1 MSDQAPPDPGRGP
14 PEPAA
19 TGQPRALYQEKRD
32 EEKKRKED
40 VARILKMISVE
51 DGTRQGTRI
60 LVLKEALGFGKDR
73 ATSLRFSALNATKP
87 IADTSGAVL
96 EVTFEHTG
104 VATERE
110 KSELYSKK
118 YAPVIHGVAPE
129 SIIQNGNTRFKFV
142 VRCASAA
149 ALDQVHDAAT
159 KIEWKRSFA
168 QVRKRLAFVKNVV
181 ELRFIISPEAEYTSD
196 DLWSKLQGVVAK
208 LTGDGHKCDLLQL
221 QQPLT
226 VVQGSY
232 LVARGNYAA
241 IVQFDDDDLF
251 KNNGAQLRQV
261 LPTRIDLRGRLATLT
276 PLRHDYEAEASCR
289 RCGFVGH
296 SDNCVQKPVQR
307 QQAAQ
312 KNNNNQRPQAEPQS
326 SIEQTSTPQKQRRG
340 DVASPSPPMS
350 PVASKRSKK
359 NASPTRA
366 TNNSPR
372 VYPARSQSSTPTASA
387 LCGFIVAANPF
398 ASLAGDVAEEA
409 QGEPAQALED
419 DEDAMSV
426 VEAQLEP
433 QQEVPP
439 LEPSDLSD
447 LQDRGAEGNQEEHT
461 ETSDAEEGESQ
472 SAETGSMPE
481 VVSTTPELT
490 RFRSASHHQL
500 DMDGL
505 PDDWMN
511 RVSDRE
517 RKQDAGLYDEIT
529 ELDRTPSVT
538 GWMPSPSPGPVC
550 DPEPE
555 PKQEVEEGTSQGL
568 RRSERIQRLTSVA
581 RTSDWN
587 ESTAADPLPSPT
599 FGPMLSIKG
608 AAAATKARSGFNTPE
623 RRRLLLSYLTSLTP
637 PPSAI
642 LLQEHNVPKAR
653 QSHIRH
659 EYAQSHQGEAY
670 FSQHCLTLIPSSSPL
685 LGGHRRTRQSLGG
698 RLLVTTFDVRG
709 STDVVELN
717 NIYAPVQPAERL
729 LFFTSLH
736 FRATVSSHIRFIAG
750 DLNDCPIPAVDR
762 AQQVDRP
769 NTHHWPVLM
778 SRLDGAYTD
787 AIRLMHPLSPATT
800 RPHLSKDG
808 QLISRARIDF
818 VLVQRRHERR
828 IVSASTLYNISR
840 PMSDHRPVMVTF
852 RLRASG
858 AEVEE
863 ELCLPQAAHF
873 LTRINSSTFK
883 HAEFKEFVTP
893 LLEQAPSGDPV
904 ADLQRVLSESRV
916 QALELSRRLFRERNA
931 LEMMLVSRLQDI
943 ESRRVLSPFDIID
956 WTNTHDALSKL
967 VNERARQS
975 RIRAHVPEIASEERL
990 SRPVHAKLAAR
1001 SRDVKFQSI
1010 RLADGELTTDME
1022 RTLEHT
1028 HSHFQQHYLVEAKDP
1043 EQVVTMRDELLGPI
1057 RSARPCDDPLSDAR
1071 FLRRFSNSHVD
1082 ILAEPISEA
1091 EVLAAIRTTHEGRS
1105 PGPSGVPYEMY
1116 RACPLLWAPLLTR
1129 AYNELIT
1136 RGSLTPQQSQ
1146 ANVRLLFK
1154 HNKPGAARCDLKS
1167 YRPITLRECDYK
1179 IFTKVYVAR
1188 LNRILPDVLPAG
1200 QHGFVKGRRPADAAL
1215 HLRLLIDEIR
1225 GRGAEFPTAALLSLD
1240 QSSAY
1245 DMVEHDW
1252 VFAVFEALGAPEP
1265 FQRVLRMLYNGETST
1280 ARYIVNGFLTETVR
1294 LLCGLG
1300 QGDPLSSSVW
1310 DVVFQPF
1317 LDSLSR
1323 RNIALTITLPEL
1335 AHRPQTRCITNL
1347 AFADDAVV
1355 AVAGP
1360 EAIASL
1366 EALARDWRL
1375 ATNGRLNTD
1384 KTVVMPLGATL
1395 WDRADLSKLSFVAPD
1410 ESLPWIGLQFAP
1422 DGNNRLGFH
1431 DLERRVD
1438 RVILSV
1444 RDRWMTHHTRAFYLN
1459 RYGISKVLHSLSADI
1474 PPSDVIKS
1482 IERKLADFVKGGPR
1496 RSDYKQSVVFTAR
1509 ARGGLSVVS
1518 IQDVVD
1524 SVSVRI
1530 WDVLA
1535 GGSTAIWGDLARS
1548 SIRRALPTFDFAADL
1563 WTWRNADAPR
1573 ELHPRWRAVL
1583 SVAERYPAVVDPAKL
1598 SVSNLLSLS
1607 PLQPGLH
1614 DSRAFSEQDKRLA
1627 KHFSF
1632 ERTIAD
1638 IYARA
1643 QYPAAPTVPWTP
1655 EKHPQGDGSELS
1667 NLWQWKR
1674 DQVQA
1679 WIQVAGDRFIP
1690 PLPPPVPVL
1699 ARRPPVIRVVGAPGA
1714 RAGGP
1719 LEHILPRATPVGMPD
1734 QRLPLPS
1741 APLLANQWRMLSL
1754 DRPYTIARLRRVIN
1768 HRRFDDTQRPGSL
1781 ATPKERRLFWGWFH
1795 TGPATAREREVHF
1808 KLAYHFTPTRKR
1820 QFVQRHGDSAC
1831 CLVQACSLAGVED
1844 DFTHFWHDCPDS
1856 SQFWQAARSIICDA
1870 LGVVSILDLD
1880 YTALQIEHGLPRLR
1894 ARLPTSKKRPIRA
1907 FIALALDTLSNRRW
1921 DLHRHAR
1928 AMSSMDKEMA
1938 GLKERLELR
1947 LAR

>member
-1 MSDQAPPDPGRGP
+1 MMNVF
-14 PEPAA
+14 
-19 TGQPRALYQEKRD
+19 YQ
-32 EEKKRKED
+32 KK
-40 VARILKMISVE
+40 I
-51 DGTRQGTRI
+51 
-60 LVLKEALGFGKDR
+60 
-73 ATSLRFSALNATKP
+73 
-87 IADTSGAVL
+87 
-96 EVTFEHTG
+96 
-104 VATERE
+104 
-110 KSELYSKK
+110 
-118 YAPVIHGVAPE
+118 
-129 SIIQNGNTRFKFV
+129 
-142 VRCASAA
+142 
-149 ALDQVHDAAT
+149 
-159 KIEWKRSFA
+159 
-168 QVRKRLAFVKNVV
+168 
-181 ELRFIISPEAEYTSD
+181 
-196 DLWSKLQGVVAK
+196 
-208 LTGDGHKCDLLQL
+208 
-221 QQPLT
+221 
-226 VVQGSY
+226 
-232 LVARGNYAA
+232 
-241 IVQFDDDDLF
+241 
-251 KNNGAQLRQV
+251 
-261 LPTRIDLRGRLATLT
+261 
-276 PLRHDYEAEASCR
+276 
-289 RCGFVGH
+289 
-296 SDNCVQKPVQR
+296 
-307 QQAAQ
+307 
-312 KNNNNQRPQAEPQS
+312 
-326 SIEQTSTPQKQRRG
+326 
-340 DVASPSPPMS
+340 
-350 PVASKRSKK
+350 
-359 NASPTRA
+359 
-366 TNNSPR
+366 
-372 VYPARSQSSTPTASA
+372 
-387 LCGFIVAANPF
+387 
-398 ASLAGDVAEEA
+398 
-409 QGEPAQALED
+409 
-419 DEDAMSV
+419 
-426 VEAQLEP
+426 
-433 QQEVPP
+433 
-439 LEPSDLSD
+439 
-447 LQDRGAEGNQEEHT
+447 
-461 ETSDAEEGESQ
+461 
-472 SAETGSMPE
+472 
-481 VVSTTPELT
+481 
-490 RFRSASHHQL
+490 
-500 DMDGL
+500 
-505 PDDWMN
+505 
-511 RVSDRE
+511 
-517 RKQDAGLYDEIT
+517 
-529 ELDRTPSVT
+529 
-538 GWMPSPSPGPVC
+538 
-550 DPEPE
+550 
-555 PKQEVEEGTSQGL
+555 
-568 RRSERIQRLTSVA
+568 
-581 RTSDWN
+581 
-587 ESTAADPLPSPT
+587 
-599 FGPMLSIKG
+599 
-608 AAAATKARSGFNTPE
+608 
-623 RRRLLLSYLTSLTP
+623 
-637 PPSAI
+637 
-642 LLQEHNVPKAR
+642 
-653 QSHIRH
+653 
-659 EYAQSHQGEAY
+659 
-670 FSQHCLTLIPSSSPL
+670 
-685 LGGHRRTRQSLGG
+685 
-698 RLLVTTFDVRG
+698 
-709 STDVVELN
+709 N

-736 FRATVSSHIRFIAG
+736 LRATVSSHIRFIAG

-769 NTHHWPVLM
+769 NTHHWPVL
-778 SRLDGAYTD
+778 
-787 AIRLMHPLSPATT
+787 I
-800 RPHLSKDG
+800 KDG
-808 QLISRARIDF
+808 RLISRARIDF
-818 VLVQRRHERR
+818 VMVQRRHERR

-840 PMSDHRPVMVTF
+840 SMSDHRPVTVTF

-863 ELCLPQAAHF
+863 ELRLPEAAYF

-883 HAEFKEFVTP
+883 HADFKEFVTP

-916 QALELSRRLFRERNA
+916 QALELSRRLYRERNA

-943 ESRRVLSPFDIID
+943 ESRQVMSPFDVID

-1010 RLADGELTTDME
+1010 RLADGELTTDIE
-1022 RTLEHT
+1022 RALEHT

-1043 EQVVTMRDELLGPI
+1043 EQVATMRDELLGPI
-1057 RSARPCDDPLSDAR
+1057 RSARPCDDPLSGAR

-1116 RACPLLWAPLLTR
+1116 RACPLLWPPLLTR

-1136 RGSLTPQQSQ
+1136 RGSLTTQQSQ

-1179 IFTKVYVAR
+1179 IFTKIYVAR

-1252 VFAVFEALGAPEP
+1252 VFAVFEALGAPES

-1280 ARYIVNGFLTETVR
+1280 ARYIVNGFLTETIR

-1310 DVVFQPF
+1310 DMVFQPF

-1335 AHRPQTRCITNL
+1335 APRPQTRCITNL

-1395 WDRADLSKLSFVAPD
+1395 WDRADLSKLSFVAPN

-1431 DLERRVD
+1431 DLERRAD

-1474 PPSDVIKS
+1474 PPSDVIKA

-1518 IQDVVD
+1518 IQAVVD

-1535 GGSTAIWGDLARS
+1535 GGSTAIWGDLARTTS
-1548 SIRRALPTFDFAADL
+1548 
-1563 WTWRNADAPR
+1563 
-1573 ELHPRWRAVL
+1573 RWRAVL
-1583 SVAERYPAVVDPAKL
+1583 SVAERYSAVVDPAKL
-1598 SVSNLLSLS
+1598 SVSNFLSLS

-1614 DSRAFSEQDKRLA
+1614 DSRASSEQDKRLA
-1627 KHFSF
+1627 KLFSF

-1699 ARRPPVIRVVGAPGA
+1699 ARRPPFIRVVGAPGA
-1714 RAGGP
+1714 RPGGP

-1734 QRLPLPS
+1734 QKLPLPS
-1741 APLLANQWRMLSL
+1741 APLRADQWRMLSL

-1781 ATPKERRLFWGWFH
+1781 ATPKERRLFWGWFN
-1795 TGPATAREREVHF
+1795 TGPATAREREVLF

-1844 DFTHFWHDCPDS
+1844 DFIHFWHDCPDS
-1856 SQFWQAARSIICDA
+1856 SQFWQAARSILCDA

-1894 ARLPTSKKRPIRA
+1894 ARLPASKKRPIRA
-1907 FIALALDTLSNRRW
+1907 FIALALDTLSKRRW

>member
-1 MSDQAPPDPGRGP
+1 
-14 PEPAA
+14 
-19 TGQPRALYQEKRD
+19 
-32 EEKKRKED
+32 
-40 VARILKMISVE
+40 
-51 DGTRQGTRI
+51 
-60 LVLKEALGFGKDR
+60 
-73 ATSLRFSALNATKP
+73 
-87 IADTSGAVL
+87 
-96 EVTFEHTG
+96 
-104 VATERE
+104 
-110 KSELYSKK
+110 
-118 YAPVIHGVAPE
+118 
-129 SIIQNGNTRFKFV
+129 
-142 VRCASAA
+142 
-149 ALDQVHDAAT
+149 
-159 KIEWKRSFA
+159 
-168 QVRKRLAFVKNVV
+168 
-181 ELRFIISPEAEYTSD
+181 
-196 DLWSKLQGVVAK
+196 
-208 LTGDGHKCDLLQL
+208 
-221 QQPLT
+221 
-226 VVQGSY
+226 
-232 LVARGNYAA
+232 
-241 IVQFDDDDLF
+241 
-251 KNNGAQLRQV
+251 
-261 LPTRIDLRGRLATLT
+261 
-276 PLRHDYEAEASCR
+276 
-289 RCGFVGH
+289 
-296 SDNCVQKPVQR
+296 
-307 QQAAQ
+307 
-312 KNNNNQRPQAEPQS
+312 
-326 SIEQTSTPQKQRRG
+326 
-340 DVASPSPPMS
+340 MS

-387 LCGFIVAANPF
+387 LCGFIVAANPIRK
-398 ASLAGDVAEEA
+398 SGR
-409 QGEPAQALED
+409 PTW
-419 DEDAMSV
+419 
-426 VEAQLEP
+426 P
-433 QQEVPP
+433 KRR
-439 LEPSDLSD
+439 
-447 LQDRGAEGNQEEHT
+447 RGARSGSRGRRGRDERSRGTAGTTAGGAAVGGLRICRICRTAERRGTRREHT

-587 ESTAADPLPSPT
+587 ESTAADPS

-608 AAAATKARSGFNTPE
+608 AAAARSAIVMIHHHDLNRGFNTPE

-637 PPSAI
+637 PSSFSRNI
-642 LLQEHNVPKAR
+642 MFLKHR
-653 QSHIRH
+653 QSHIATM
-659 EYAQSHQGEAY
+659 YAQSPQGEAY
-670 FSQHCLTLIPSSSPL
+670 FSQHCLTLIPSSSFLFRWSIVPARVQVSWRAAYFRDHL
-685 LGGHRRTRQSLGG
+685 RCAGFDGRRRTQQY
-698 RLLVTTFDVRG
+698 
-709 STDVVELN
+709 
-717 NIYAPVQPAERL
+717 YAPVQPAERL
-729 LFFTSLH
+729 LFFTSPSL
-736 FRATVSSHIRFIAG
+736 RAT
-750 DLNDCPIPAVDR
+750 
-762 AQQVDRP
+762 VDRP
-769 NTHHWPVLM
+769 NTHHWLCLCLG
-778 SRLDGAYTD
+778 LDGAYTD
-787 AIRLMHPLSPATT
+787 PFGSCTHCRPATT
-800 RPHLSKDG
+800 RPASQQGWPAHFA
-808 QLISRARIDF
+808 ARIDF
-818 VLVQRRHERR
+818 VGAAATRATDR
-828 IVSASTLYNISR
+828 SASTLYNISR

-1690 PLPPPVPVL
+1690 PLPPPVL